1 MDMGFYMRDPK
12 LWDYFISLP
21 APVRAAL
28 LRHRV
33 YVASLGELRMMA
45 EHFRHELD
53 GE

>member
-28 LRHRV
+28 LRHRA

-45 EHFRHELD
+45 EHFRYELD